1 MSVEENKAIVRR
13 HVEEWSNQNPD
24 VAIDELLTAD
34 HVDHGF
40 EQGDDGIEALRRFYI
55 TEVNAFP
62 DRTYT
67 VSDIIG
73 EGDKVAIMLDRWCT
87 DPATGQKR
95 WKTGVNIYRMS
106 GGKIQEAWAVWEAE
120 RPV

>member
-13 HVEEWSNQNPD
+13 HVEEWSNQNPV

-40 EQGDDGIEALRRFYI
+40 EKGDDGIEALRRFYLN
-55 TEVNAFP
+55 ELAAFP

-67 VSDIIG
+67 VLDIIA
-73 EGDKVAIMLDRWCT
+73 EGDKVAVMLMHRCT
-87 DPATGQKR
+87 DAATGQKR
-95 WKTGVNIYRMS
+95 GNTGVNIYQMR
-106 GGKIQEAWAVWEAE
+106 GGKIQEAWSVWEAE